1 MDVEKTAGKLKNGDE
16 TALEEIA
23 KYYSPIVT
31 TIIYNVFSGNMSV
44 SDIEETAS
52 DVFLTLWENREKV
65 IPERIKGYVCRIAK
79 TKALDRLKKDGKPHP
94 LSIEDEQISDLFI
107 VSDDYESSEVYEIL
121 RTAISDITEPDR
133 EILIR
138 HYYYYQ
144 STAVIAEKM
153 NINKNTVQT
162 KLRRTREKLRK
173 YLEER
178 GVTQ

>member
-1 MDVEKTAGKLKNGDE
+1 M
-16 TALEEIA
+16 
-23 KYYSPIVT
+23 
-31 TIIYNVFSGNMSV
+31 
-44 SDIEETAS
+44 
-52 DVFLTLWENREKV
+52 
-65 IPERIKGYVCRIAK
+65 
-79 TKALDRLKKDGKPHP
+79 
-94 LSIEDEQISDLFI
+94 FI

>member
-44 SDIEETAS
+44 SDIEEIAS

-79 TKALDRLKKDGKPHP
+79 TKALDRLKKDGKPHRSV
-94 LSIEDEQISDLFI
+94 L
-107 VSDDYESSEVYEIL
+107 
-121 RTAISDITEPDR
+121 
-133 EILIR
+133 
-138 HYYYYQ
+138 
-144 STAVIAEKM
+144 KM
-153 NINKNTVQT
+153 N
-162 KLRRTREKLRK
+162 R
-173 YLEER
+173 
-178 GVTQ
+178 